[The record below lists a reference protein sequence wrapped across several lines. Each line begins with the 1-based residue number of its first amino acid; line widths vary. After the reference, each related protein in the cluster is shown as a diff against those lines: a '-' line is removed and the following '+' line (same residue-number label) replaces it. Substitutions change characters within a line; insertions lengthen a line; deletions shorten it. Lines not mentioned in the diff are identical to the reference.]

1 MIWIFRLS
9 FLDCELNELS
19 SGFVLQSE
27 EELQKTRLVLP
38 DPSSPAAYL
47 YNEELVFTCS
57 TGAGRG
63 GLAEEKISFSSPGTA
78 LGRRRLMK

>member
-1 MIWIFRLS
+1 M
-9 FLDCELNELS
+9 NELS
-19 SGFVLQSE
+19 SGFVRQSE

-78 LGRRRLMK
+78 LGQRRLMQ